1 MATRKEIKRAAV
13 QAVKEDKAARKA
25 RKEQIAALPADQQKA
40 AKAADKAAN
49 KQAKAEAKKAQ
60 KEARKSMTRKERRRD
75 KRDAR
80 ITKKVRNRPRRA
92 VGWGIFGVFVLI
104 IAIVA
109 APFVADIGDLLG
121 RHVDTNTPEGE
132 AARAHSTEVAAEI
145 ADEGLVL
152 LKNEDD
158 LMPLEGDNKNINV
171 FSFASF
177 NLRYGGAGSGAA
189 DQSQAISLYDAL
201 EQAGLSY
208 NVDLYEVH
216 TEAGAETAT
225 STDSGLMSVVK
236 MFVGGRSRL
245 EPDPSYLTEE
255 VMSDAA
261 AFSDVALVVIG
272 NEGVE
277 SSDFTHEELQLGDNE
292 RELLNTVTATFDD
305 VIVIVNSGNQ
315 MELGFLDEYPQ
326 IKSAVWIGTPGPTG
340 AVSLANILS
349 GDLNPSG
356 HLPSTYAYDIGSAP
370 AAENFQATKYENVN
384 RSFINYEEGIY
395 VGYRFYETY
404 YDDPAIYAEAVQFP
418 FGFGLSYT
426 EFEWDVADPVVTDDF
441 VSVDVKVTNT
451 GDVAGKDVVQVYY
464 SAPYNPD
471 GIEKSAVELGNYEKT
486 SLLEP
491 GASETVTVQFAFRDM
506 ASWDMDDRQAY
517 VLETGTY
524 DIRVSTDVHTVVAQF
539 PYELTEEIV
548 YEVDEVTG
556 TELQN
561 RFDEATS
568 DLTYLS
574 RADWEGTYPGTT
586 PANTVASDEVVE
598 AISPQVEIVEGEVPK
613 TGADNGLVLADMKGL
628 DYDDPLWDE
637 FLDEFT
643 VDEEIDLF
651 AKGGWRTIA
660 IKRLGVP
667 STTLLD
673 GPAGINY
680 FFGKMEAASFPTEAV
695 IAATW
700 NDELAYDMGVAVGEE
715 ANAYGVQGWYAPGM
729 NLHRTAQGGR
739 NFEYYSEDPVL
750 SGQMAAQMV
759 AGAESRGVMTFM
771 KHFVLNDQESAART
785 GVNVYVSEQAL
796 RELYLKPF
804 EITVKEA
811 DPSGAMSSFIHVG
824 TTWSGGNQA
833 LLQEVLREEWGFDGM
848 VSTDAVL
855 GSFMNPEQAVVSG
868 NELMLTSFPSQT
880 VKQMKAAYK
889 ENPVLIGW
897 GLRDRTHTTMYTLV
911 QSGVVD

>member
-1 MATRKEIKRAAV
+1 M
-13 QAVKEDKAARKA
+13 
-25 RKEQIAALPADQQKA
+25 
-40 AKAADKAAN
+40 
-49 KQAKAEAKKAQ
+49 
-60 KEARKSMTRKERRRD
+60 
-75 KRDAR
+75 
-80 ITKKVRNRPRRA
+80 
-92 VGWGIFGVFVLI
+92 
-104 IAIVA
+104 
-109 APFVADIGDLLG
+109 
-121 RHVDTNTPEGE
+121 
-132 AARAHSTEVAAEI
+132 
-145 ADEGLVL
+145 
-152 LKNEDD
+152 
-158 LMPLEGDNKNINV
+158 
-171 FSFASF
+171 
-177 NLRYGGAGSGAA
+177 
-189 DQSQAISLYDAL
+189 
-201 EQAGLSY
+201 
-208 NVDLYEVH
+208 
-216 TEAGAETAT
+216 
-225 STDSGLMSVVK
+225 
-236 MFVGGRSRL
+236 
-245 EPDPSYLTEE
+245 
-255 VMSDAA
+255 
-261 AFSDVALVVIG
+261 
-272 NEGVE
+272 
-277 SSDFTHEELQLGDNE
+277 
-292 RELLNTVTATFDD
+292 
-305 VIVIVNSGNQ
+305 
-315 MELGFLDEYPQ
+315 
-326 IKSAVWIGTPGPTG
+326 
-340 AVSLANILS
+340 
-349 GDLNPSG
+349 
-356 HLPSTYAYDIGSAP
+356 
-370 AAENFQATKYENVN
+370 
-384 RSFINYEEGIY
+384 
-395 VGYRFYETY
+395 
-404 YDDPAIYAEAVQFP
+404 
-418 FGFGLSYT
+418 
-426 EFEWDVADPVVTDDF
+426 
-441 VSVDVKVTNT
+441 
-451 GDVAGKDVVQVYY
+451 
-464 SAPYNPD
+464 
-471 GIEKSAVELGNYEKT
+471 
-486 SLLEP
+486 
-491 GASETVTVQFAFRDM
+491 
-506 ASWDMDDRQAY
+506 
-517 VLETGTY
+517 
-524 DIRVSTDVHTVVAQF
+524 
-539 PYELTEEIV
+539 
-548 YEVDEVTG
+548 
-556 TELQN
+556 QN

-586 PANTVASDEVVE
+586 PASMVASDEVVE

-700 NDELAYDMGVAVGEE
+700 NDELAYEMGVAVGEE

-880 VKQMKAAYK
+880 VKQMQAAYK